1 MQLRGIPLHGCK
13 GATTTVKSMLL
24 KSPRTWAVQPK
35 PVPATVK
42 LSVCSA
48 PLTAN
53 VCAVGQNSAQ
63 LLLSLPWPARLSC
76 LLFSTPSHV
85 LLDVQTVITD
95 FGRHTLLLAAMPFGH
110 EMRAGT
116 CRFAYDVKC
125 TRAMVVRTV
134 LRAYYFKCSIDIS

>member
-1 MQLRGIPLHGCK
+1 MNA
-13 GATTTVKSMLL
+13 ATPSVECLL
-24 KSPRTWAVQPK
+24 LNTARAWAVQPK

-76 LLFSTPSHV
+76 LLLSPHTSV
-85 LLDVQTVITD
+85 SLDVQTATTD
-95 FGRHTLLLAAMPFGH
+95 FGRHILLVTAVPLSH
-110 EMRAGT
+110 EVPT
-116 CRFAYDVKC
+116 
-125 TRAMVVRTV
+125 
-134 LRAYYFKCSIDIS
+134 